1 MCGVRCYDGDVGG
14 MDAGG
19 GEGLDVREDEGG
31 FEGVGVG
38 GEVEEG
44 GFGGGGI
51 IVGGIGGVSLFGEIA
66 TLGVVEDKGFAGVV
80 GVFYGVGE
88 IGEEAVGDAGG
99 GNEGGGVHGVGGETH
114 YFFVH
119 AVLDFEHTFYAGA
132 VEGEEAVEEGGF

>member
-1 MCGVRCYDGDVGG
+1 MCGVGCYDGDVGG

-44 GFGGGGI
+44 GFCGI
-51 IVGGIGGVSLFGEIA
+51 MVVIVVVIGIGGVGLFGKIA
-66 TLGVVEDKGFAGVV
+66 TLGVVEDEGFAGVV

-88 IGEEAVGDAGG
+88 VGEEAVSDAGG
-99 GNEGGGVHGVGGETH
+99 GDEGG
-114 YFFVH
+114 
-119 AVLDFEHTFYAGA
+119 
-132 VEGEEAVEEGGF
+132 